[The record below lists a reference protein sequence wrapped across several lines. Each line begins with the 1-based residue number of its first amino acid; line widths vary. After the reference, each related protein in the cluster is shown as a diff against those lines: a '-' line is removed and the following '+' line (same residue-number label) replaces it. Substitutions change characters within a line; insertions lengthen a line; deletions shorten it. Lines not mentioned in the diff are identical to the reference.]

1 MGFNENLKL
10 LLLEKNMKQADLC
23 RMTGI
28 QTSLM
33 SEYIN
38 GRKSPTIG
46 NAILIADAL
55 NISLDDLVGRKWN
68 TCRDHKKPGA
78 YTVEYTGEYT
88 DELSETLH
96 KLTEKECIFVMD
108 VIKAL
113 KQHLQKKKG
122 RGAKPWPYQYIFIS
136 FFSGIIFSGT
146 IFLRYRSSMIT

>member
-68 TCRDHKKPGA
+68 TCRDQKKPG
-78 YTVEYTGEYT
+78 GYT
-88 DELSETLH
+88 DELSETLN

-113 KQHLQKKKG
+113 KQHLQ
-122 RGAKPWPYQYIFIS
+122 
-136 FFSGIIFSGT
+136 
-146 IFLRYRSSMIT
+146 

>member
-10 LLLEKNMKQADLC
+10 LLLEKSMKQADLC

-55 NISLDDLVGRKWN
+55 NISLDDLVGRKWD
-68 TCRDHKKPGA
+68 TCRVQKKP
-78 YTVEYTGEYT
+78 GEYT
-88 DELSETLH
+88 DELSETLN

-113 KQHLQKKKG
+113 KQHLQ
-122 RGAKPWPYQYIFIS
+122 
-136 FFSGIIFSGT
+136 
-146 IFLRYRSSMIT
+146 

>member
-23 RMTGI
+23 RM
-28 QTSLM
+28 M

-55 NISLDDLVGRKWN
+55 NISLDNLAGKKWN
-68 TCRDHKKPGA
+68 TCCDHKKPGA
-78 YTVEYTGEYT
+78 YTGEYTGEYT
-88 DELSETLH
+88 DELRETLH
-96 KLTEKECIFVMD
+96 KLAEKECIFVMD

-113 KQHLQKKKG
+113 KQHLQ
-122 RGAKPWPYQYIFIS
+122 
-136 FFSGIIFSGT
+136 
-146 IFLRYRSSMIT
+146 

>member
-10 LLLEKNMKQADLC
+10 LLLEKSMKQADLC

-55 NISLDDLVGRKWN
+55 NISLDDLV
-68 TCRDHKKPGA
+68 A
-78 YTVEYTGEYT
+78 E
-88 DELSETLH
+88 
-96 KLTEKECIFVMD
+96 
-108 VIKAL
+108 
-113 KQHLQKKKG
+113 
-122 RGAKPWPYQYIFIS
+122 
-136 FFSGIIFSGT
+136 SGIPAAIIKSLVRIPLNIRVNT
-146 IFLRYRSSMIT
+146 QMN

>member
-1 MGFNENLKL
+1 MNMGFNENLKL
-10 LLLEKNMKQADLC
+10 LLLEKSMKQADLC

-68 TCRDHKKPGA
+68 TCRAQKKP
-78 YTVEYTGEYT
+78 GEYT
-88 DELSETLH
+88 DELSETLN

-113 KQHLQKKKG
+113 KQHLQ
-122 RGAKPWPYQYIFIS
+122 
-136 FFSGIIFSGT
+136 
-146 IFLRYRSSMIT
+146 

>member
-10 LLLEKNMKQADLC
+10 LLLEKSMKQADLC

-46 NAILIADAL
+46 DAILIADAL

-68 TCRDHKKPGA
+68 TCRDQKKP
-78 YTVEYTGEYT
+78 GEYT
-88 DELSETLH
+88 DELSETLN

-113 KQHLQKKKG
+113 KQHLQ
-122 RGAKPWPYQYIFIS
+122 
-136 FFSGIIFSGT
+136 
-146 IFLRYRSSMIT
+146 

>member
-10 LLLEKNMKQADLC
+10 LLLEKSMKQADLC

-68 TCRDHKKPGA
+68 TCRDQKKP
-78 YTVEYTGEYT
+78 GEYT
-88 DELSETLH
+88 DELSETLN
-96 KLTEKECIFVMD
+96 KWTKKECILVR
-108 VIKAL
+108 VVKRGL
-113 KQHLQKKKG
+113 RQHLK
-122 RGAKPWPYQYIFIS
+122 
-136 FFSGIIFSGT
+136 
-146 IFLRYRSSMIT
+146 

>member
-55 NISLDDLVGRKWN
+55 NISLDDL
-68 TCRDHKKPGA
+68 
-78 YTVEYTGEYT
+78 
-88 DELSETLH
+88 
-96 KLTEKECIFVMD
+96 
-108 VIKAL
+108 
-113 KQHLQKKKG
+113 
-122 RGAKPWPYQYIFIS
+122 IFIS

>member
-1 MGFNENLKL
+1 MNMGFNENLKL

-68 TCRDHKKPGA
+68 TCRDQKK
-78 YTVEYTGEYT
+78 TGEYT
-88 DELSETLH
+88 DELSETLN

-113 KQHLQKKKG
+113 KQHLQ
-122 RGAKPWPYQYIFIS
+122 
-136 FFSGIIFSGT
+136 
-146 IFLRYRSSMIT
+146 

>member
-68 TCRDHKKPGA
+68 TCRDQKKP
-78 YTVEYTGEYT
+78 GEYT
-88 DELSETLH
+88 DELSETLN
-96 KLTEKECIFVMD
+96 KFTEKECIFVMD

-113 KQHLQKKKG
+113 KQHLQ
-122 RGAKPWPYQYIFIS
+122 
-136 FFSGIIFSGT
+136 
-146 IFLRYRSSMIT
+146 

>member
-10 LLLEKNMKQADLC
+10 LLLEKSMKQADLC

-68 TCRDHKKPGA
+68 TCRDQKKP
-78 YTVEYTGEYT
+78 GEYT
-88 DELSETLH
+88 DELSETLN

-113 KQHLQKKKG
+113 KHHLQ
-122 RGAKPWPYQYIFIS
+122 
-136 FFSGIIFSGT
+136 
-146 IFLRYRSSMIT
+146 

>member
-68 TCRDHKKPGA
+68 TCRDQKKP
-78 YTVEYTGEYT
+78 GEYT
-88 DELSETLH
+88 DELSETLN

-113 KQHLQKKKG
+113 KQHLQQES
-122 RGAKPWPYQYIFIS
+122 AF
-136 FFSGIIFSGT
+136 GT
-146 IFLRYRSSMIT
+146 STPLAPHS

>member
-10 LLLEKNMKQADLC
+10 LLLEKSMKQADLC

-68 TCRDHKKPGA
+68 TCRDQKMP
-78 YTVEYTGEYT
+78 GEYT
-88 DELSETLH
+88 DELSETLN

-113 KQHLQKKKG
+113 KQHLQ
-122 RGAKPWPYQYIFIS
+122 
-136 FFSGIIFSGT
+136 
-146 IFLRYRSSMIT
+146 